1 MEFLL
6 YMTTI
11 NKIVFLFFLIVTLTS
26 CNKDESPLL
35 LFVSPIETY
44 YYVEPLDVLSFTIN
58 CSSQSNLKN
67 LEINSRVKNSYT
79 NNIIDTA
86 LNGTSFNMKFE
97 YLTPQLINEKIIYLE
112 FILYDA
118 DNNTMQS
125 AKIIELKY
133 DDILL
138 TETAGHEMFSA
149 LSGKQDGY
157 DLING
162 TPLYSAFSDSSVI
175 HIMDVSNDTAN
186 TDSLFRKWMSPAGLN
201 FVRFNDFDYANC
213 TYLTMKN
220 SYEAGIHKNFID
232 RLQEGDI
239 LLTKLPA
246 YMDSTS
252 QTLIDSSYFAI
263 KIINIID
270 NNGTEFD
277 RYIFNIK
284 K

>member
-1 MEFLL
+1 MNKVLL
-6 YMTTI
+6 I
-11 NKIVFLFFLIVTLTS
+11 FFLVLGVFA

-35 LFVSPIETY
+35 LFVTPVETY

-58 CSSQSNLKN
+58 SSGENNLKK
-67 LEINSRVKNSYT
+67 LQINSRVKNSYT
-79 NNIIDTA
+79 YNILDTS
-86 LNGTSFNMKFE
+86 LSGSTFSMKFE
-97 YLTPQLINEKIIYLE
+97 YMVPQLIDEKVIFLE
-112 FILYDA
+112 FILYDVD
-118 DNNTMQS
+118 DNMMQA

-133 DDILL
+133 DDKLL

-157 DLING
+157 DLNNG
-162 TPLYSAFSDSSVI
+162 EPLYSAFSDSSTI

-186 TDSLFRKWMSPAGLN
+186 TDSLLRKWMSPAGLN

-220 SYEAGIHKNFID
+220 SYEAGIQKDFID
-232 RLQEGDI
+232 KLQEGDI

-246 YMDSTS
+246 FLDSAN
-252 QTLIDSSYFAI
+252 QTLIDSAYFAI